1 MRVIKSI
8 FTIFMVTILISII
21 SAPVGSATAEEPES
35 LGLGVR
41 PAKLE
46 MQAAPGTKET
56 KTITVTNVSE
66 QELTVKVSVYDF
78 EITTNNI
85 LNYYRPGDA
94 SYSCAQWVDIGKKVF
109 TLGPKK
115 SQDVNLTLVVPKN
128 VEPGGHYAS
137 VTFTSAGKPSAGEV
151 KVHTAVRLG
160 VLILATSRG
169 PLIREGKILSF
180 RAFKESFWHW
190 TNSFN
195 RVAKMKSLKTSIK
208 TSLARPVFIRAVF
221 ENRGNVHLNLKGTL
235 RIKDFFGKT
244 VFRERVPE
252 YTVLPKTKRYIDFNW
267 KRPPLL
273 GKFSGQLNIKYAEG
287 KTKTKKVSFY
297 IFSWLLIVLIVF
309 AIFSTL
315 VLFFTIKALRLRSR
329 RKLRLSE
336 STEG

>member
-137 VTFTSAGKPSAGEV
+137 VTFSSAGKPSTGEV

-180 RAFKESFWHW
+180 RTFKESFWQW
-190 TNSFN
+190 TNSFT
-195 RVAKMKSLKTSIK
+195 R
-208 TSLARPVFIRAVF
+208 TSLTRPVFIRAVF
-221 ENRGNVHLNLKGTL
+221 ENKGNVHLNLKGTL

-315 VLFFTIKALRLRSR
+315 VPFFTIKALRLRSR